1 MRNNLKKNKTFAIIL
16 MIINALLITTPLIIL
31 ILGPKNEGRLPIL
44 DVSVGLGFI
53 GLAMMTLQFVVTAR
67 IKPLNK
73 PFGTDLI
80 YHYHRQIG
88 IASFLLVFAHP
99 ILLFILD
106 DQYLRL
112 LNPITAPWRARFGVF
127 AVLLLIGVVLTAEYR
142 EKLKIPYTFWKIWH
156 GIMATAMIAAAVI
169 HIFQGESYINLP
181 WKRAL
186 WIGYSVL
193 LIGMLINTRILYPLR
208 LIKHS
213 FRVKSTKLEAGDVF
227 TLTMVPDGHA
237 GFRFNPGQ
245 FAWLTAW
252 KTPFSDTEHP
262 FSLASSAEI
271 SESFQMSIKN
281 LGPFTQRIQSLK
293 AGERVY
299 VDGPYGSFNLDRHP
313 EAQRLVMI
321 PGGIGVTPIM
331 SMLRTMADRG
341 DKRPILLFYCN
352 REWETVTFKE
362 EVKELEKKLDLKTIY
377 TIEKPPSAWEGE
389 SGFLNRTIL
398 NKHTPEDWISD
409 GTGVFLCGPAPMMT
423 AVEKELL
430 AVGYSH
436 QQIHSERYSFA

>member
-1 MRNNLKKNKTFAIIL
+1 MRNNLKKNKNTAIIL

-31 ILGPKNEGRLPIL
+31 ILGPNNEGRQPIL
-44 DVSVGLGFI
+44 DISVGLGFI
-53 GLAMMTLQFVVTAR
+53 GLAMMTLQFVNTAR

-73 PFGTDLI
+73 PFGTDLV

-88 IASFLLVFAHP
+88 IAAFLLVFAHP
-99 ILLFILD
+99 ITLFLLDTRYVRF
-106 DQYLRL
+106 
-112 LNPITAPWRARFGVF
+112 LNLFTAPWRARFGVV
-127 AVLLLIGVVLTAEYR
+127 AVLLLIGVVLGAEYR
-142 EKLKIPYTFWKIWH
+142 ARFKIPYTFWKIWH
-156 GIMATAMIAAAVI
+156 GIMATAMIATAVT
-169 HIFQGESYINLP
+169 HIFLVGNYVNLP
-181 WKRAL
+181 WKKAL

-193 LIGMLINTRILYPLR
+193 LVGMLIYTRIMYPLR

-213 FRVKSTKLEAGDVF
+213 FLVKSTKMEAGDVF

-237 GFRFNPGQ
+237 GFRFHPGQ

-262 FSLASSAEI
+262 FSIASSAEN

-281 LGPFTQRIQSLK
+281 LGPFTQRIQSLT
-293 AGERVY
+293 AGERVF

-313 EAQRLVMI
+313 EAQRLVMV

-331 SMLRTMADRG
+331 SMLRTMADRA

-362 EVKELEKKLDLKTIY
+362 EIIELERKLDLKTVY
-377 TIEKPPSAWEGE
+377 TIEKPPTDWGGE
-389 SGFLNRTIL
+389 SGFLNRDIL
-398 NKHTPEDWISD
+398 KKYTPEGWIAN
-409 GTGVFLCGPAPMMT
+409 GTGVFLCGPAPMMV

-430 AVGYSH
+430 AVGYSQ